1 MQPKQKVFMI
11 LLILLVAVGGFY
23 GYRSLLS
30 DNDQRIQAT
39 GTIEATSSDVNAKAA
54 GTIKALAFN
63 EGDKVKKGQLMG
75 ELSRNDLLAQRERD
89 AISVLAAEAKL
100 RDLVSGA
107 RAQEIEQAMASLSI
121 ASHNKTK
128 ADQDLARAE
137 SLFAAGAIAQTEVE
151 TARLNAGQQ
160 AAQLEQAQAALN
172 LLQAGNRPEQVSAA
186 SAEVARSKAVLS
198 ASESLLE
205 DLKLYAPQ
213 DGIITS
219 KNYEEGE
226 FVALGAALF
235 TVANLNDLW
244 VDVYIPTDDLPRIKL
259 GQSVEVTVSGDKTV
273 YPGKVTHIASQG
285 EFTPKSI
292 QTKQERTNVVFAVK
306 ISLANKQGT
315 LKPGMPADIV
325 FPRGE

>member
-1 MQPKQKVFMI
+1 MQPKRKVFMI
-11 LLILLVAVGGFY
+11 LLILLVATGGFY
-23 GYRSLLS
+23 AYRSLL
-30 DNDQRIQAT
+30 NDDGQLIQAT
-39 GTIEATSSDVNAKAA
+39 GTIEATSADVNAKAA
-54 GTIKALAFN
+54 GTIKTLAFD
-63 EGDKVKKGQLMG
+63 EGDMVKKGQLLG

-89 AISVLAAEAKL
+89 AVSVLAAEAKL

-121 ASHNKTK
+121 ASNNKAK
-128 ADQDLARAE
+128 ADQDLVRAE

-151 TARLNAGQQ
+151 TARLNSEQKS
-160 AAQLEQAQAALN
+160 AQLEQAQAALN

-198 ASESLLE
+198 ASVALLE

-219 KNYEEGE
+219 KNYEDGE
-226 FVALGAALF
+226 FVSLGAALF

-244 VDVYIPTDDLPRIKL
+244 VDVYIPTDDLPQIKL
-259 GQSVEVTVSGDKTV
+259 GQQVEVTVSGDKTV
-273 YPGKVTHIASQG
+273 YPGKVTHIANQG

-306 ISLANKQGT
+306 ISLENKRGT
-315 LKPGMPADIV
+315 LKPGMPADVV
-325 FPRGE
+325 FRSGE

>member
-1 MQPKQKVFMI
+1 MQSKRKVFMI
-11 LLILLVAVGGFY
+11 LLILLIAVGGYYTYHFVI
-23 GYRSLLS
+23 
-30 DNDQRIQAT
+30 NKEDQLIQAT
-39 GTIEATSSDVNAKAA
+39 GTIEATSADVNAKAA
-54 GTIKALAFN
+54 GTIKKLSFN
-63 EGDKVKKGQLMG
+63 EGDMVKKGQLLG

-89 AISVLAAEAKL
+89 AVSVLAAEAKL

-121 ASHNKTK
+121 ASNNKAK

-151 TARLNAGQQ
+151 TARLNAGQK

-198 ASESLLE
+198 ASDSLLE

-219 KNYEEGE
+219 KNYEDGE
-226 FVALGAALF
+226 FVSLGAALF

-259 GQSVEVTVSGDKTV
+259 GQQVEVTVSGDKTV
-273 YPGKVTHIASQG
+273 YPGEVTHIASQG

-306 ISLANKQGT
+306 ISLENKRAT
-315 LKPGMPADIV
+315 LKPGMPADVV
-325 FPRGE
+325 FRSGE

>member
-1 MQPKQKVFMI
+1 MQSKRKAFMI
-11 LLILLVAVGGFY
+11 LLILLIAVGSY
-23 GYRSLLS
+23 YTYRFFLNNEDNLL
-30 DNDQRIQAT
+30 QAT
-39 GTIEATSSDVNAKAA
+39 GTIEATLADVNAKAA
-54 GTIKALAFN
+54 GTIKTLAFN
-63 EGDKVKKGQLMG
+63 EGDMVKKGQLLG
-75 ELSRNDLLAQRERD
+75 ELSRHDLLAQRERD
-89 AISVLAAEAKL
+89 AVSVLAAEAKL

-107 RAQEIEQAMASLSI
+107 RAQEIEQAMASLTI
-121 ASHNKTK
+121 AANNKTK

-137 SLFAAGAIAQTEVE
+137 SLFTAGAIAQTEVE
-151 TARLNAGQQ
+151 AIRLNAGQK

-198 ASESLLE
+198 ASDALLE

-226 FVALGAALF
+226 FVSLGAALF

-259 GQSVEVTVSGDKTV
+259 GQQVEVTVSGDETV
-273 YPGKVTHIASQG
+273 YAGKVTHIASQG

-292 QTKQERTNVVFAVK
+292 QTKKERANVVFAVK
-306 ISLANKQGT
+306 ISLENKRGI
-315 LKPGMPADIV
+315 LKPGMPADVV
-325 FPRGE
+325 FRSGE